1 MVCELKTKRER
12 NDLMEIY
19 QQWLVFYVFF
29 RIFLK
34 LMVEQCSF
42 RSSTSTVIS
51 IYQFNIALK
60 KQL

>member
-19 QQWLVFYVFF
+19 QKWLVFYVFF

-42 RSSTSTVIS
+42 RSSTVIS